1 MNMHQKN
8 TFLFLLYFCAF
19 LRVVRMIQHLVFLVG
34 GFCVSGVV
42 VAEEVNRLETI
53 TVSATKSAETATAS
67 QSITKF
73 QHELLDIP
81 FNKTSLAESVL
92 KQQDIQRIDQA
103 LNLVSGVSNNNS
115 YGGGFWDNYSFRGFE
130 GNPNT
135 GVEYIRNG
143 LSVNRGIAAPRDMV
157 NVESLDFLKGPNA
170 ALYGRGEIGGA
181 LNITTKKPSW
191 NSASALNFRASS
203 LEEYRFSAEHTAPI
217 NQQVAYRL
225 GIAVEDNQ
233 SFRDHVSSERLFVAP
248 QLSWK
253 LSQDTQL
260 DLDTEFSQHLGTF
273 DRGLTAVN
281 NQITMDKKTFTGE
294 PNDGDMR
301 VKDNLYQLR
310 LAHQLN
316 DVWKINGAVS
326 YKDAQMVGY
335 STEPRKIQADLRTL
349 ERQRRY
355 RDYQT
360 EDLMAQ
366 VETLGQFEMN
376 GLAHEFVLGA
386 EVGRFHFMQQQ
397 YRLNHSENNPN
408 WIDIYRPVYGQFS
421 PAMPLHTDSDENQ
434 RYIALNLQDQVFLN
448 DQWNLLMGVRW
459 DRVEQDF
466 ENHLKGL
473 KDQSTHNQLSPRIGM
488 NYRPT
493 ENWSLY
499 ANYGEAFS
507 MNSGMSRTLET
518 FEPETAKSYE
528 VGSKWQWA
536 DANTL
541 SLAWFDMRKNNVL
554 MTDAIDPNFE
564 AAAGEVSSRGVE
576 FDLIMQLNEQL
587 KLSANYAWVDAKVTK
602 DKLIAK
608 GAPLTNVPEHSA
620 NINVVYEPWYSI
632 GLMAN
637 LSYVGSRSGDSP
649 TNVMNGFRLPAYQ
662 LVDVGAYYQATP
674 ELRYQLNIH
683 NLLDESYYR
692 SSYSHL
698 WVQAGEPVKASVAVQ
713 WTF

>member
-1 MNMHQKN
+1 MD
-8 TFLFLLYFCAF
+8 
-19 LRVVRMIQHLVFLVG
+19 LRLVVLMSG
-34 GFCVSGVV
+34 MAVSGFVM
-42 VAEEVNRLETI
+42 AEELNRLDPIIVT
-53 TVSATKSAETATAS
+53 TTSAVESASLS

-81 FNKTSLAESVL
+81 FNKTHLAEQIL
-92 KQQDIQRIDQA
+92 KQHDIQRIDQA

-143 LSVNRGIAAPRDMV
+143 LGVNRGISAPRDMV
-157 NVESLDFLKGPNA
+157 NIASLDFLKGPNA

-181 LNITTKKPSW
+181 LNVTTKKPSW
-191 NSASALNFRASS
+191 QTATDVNVRATTE
-203 LEEYRFSAEHTAPI
+203 EEYRLSLEHTAPMSED
-217 NQQVAYRL
+217 VAYRL
-225 GIAVEDNQ
+225 AVAVEDNQ
-233 SFRDHVSSERLFVAP
+233 SFRDHVSSKRLFVAP
-248 QLSWK
+248 QLTWK
-253 LSQDTQL
+253 VSPDTRI

-281 NQITMDKKTFTGE
+281 NQISMDKHTFTGE

-310 LAHQLN
+310 LAHRFN
-316 DVWKINGAVS
+316 DAWKMNGAIS

-335 STEPRKIQADLRTL
+335 STEPRRIQADLRTL

-366 VETLGQFEMN
+366 VEALGQFETQA
-376 GLAHEFVLGA
+376 LRHEVVVGA
-386 EVGRFHFMQQQ
+386 EAGRFEFMQQQ
-397 YRLNHSENNPN
+397 YRLNHSASNPN

-421 PAMPLHTDSDENQ
+421 PEMPLHTNSNDDQ
-434 RYIALNLQDQVFLN
+434 RYMALNIQDQVFFN
-448 DQWNLLMGVRW
+448 DQWNVLMGFRW
-459 DRVEQDF
+459 DRVEQGF
-466 ENHLKGL
+466 QNHMKGL
-473 KDQSTHNQLSPRIGM
+473 EDQTTHQQFSPRVGI
-488 NYRPT
+488 NYRPQAA
-493 ENWSLY
+493 WSLY
-499 ANYGEAFS
+499 ANYGEAFA
-507 MNSGMSRTLET
+507 MNNGMSRTLET

-528 VGSKWQWA
+528 VGSKWQWS
-536 DANTL
+536 DANSL

-564 AAAGEVSSRGVE
+564 SAVGEISSRGIE
-576 FDLIMQLNEQL
+576 FDLNVQLHEQV
-587 KLSANYAWVDAKVTK
+587 KLSANYAWVDAEVVK
-602 DKLIAK
+602 DALIAK
-608 GAPLTNVPEHSA
+608 GSALTNVPEHSA
-620 NINVVYEPWYSI
+620 NLNVVYEPRDDL

-662 LVDVGAYYQATP
+662 VVDLGAYYQANP
-674 ELRYQLNIH
+674 ALRYQLNIH
-683 NLLDESYYR
+683 NLFNEDYYR

-698 WVQAGEPVKASVAVQ
+698 WVQAGEPIKASMSMQ
-713 WTF
+713 WSF

>member
-1 MNMHQKN
+1 MS
-8 TFLFLLYFCAF
+8 
-19 LRVVRMIQHLVFLVG
+19 LRLVVLM
-34 GFCVSGVV
+34 SGVGV
-42 VAEEVNRLETI
+42 STLVMADEVNRLDTI
-53 TVSATKSAETATAS
+53 TVTATGTTES
-67 QSITKF
+67 ESSSKSITKF
-73 QHELLDIP
+73 QHELLDVP
-81 FNKTSLAESVL
+81 FNKTHLAEDIL

-143 LSVNRGIAAPRDMV
+143 LSVNRGISAPRDMV
-157 NVESLDFLKGPNA
+157 NIASLDFLKGPNA

-181 LNITTKKPSW
+181 LNVTTKKPSW
-191 NSASALNFRASS
+191 QSATALNLRASS
-203 LEEYRFSAEHTAPI
+203 QEEYRISAEHTAPI
-217 NQQVAYRL
+217 TEQVAYRL

-248 QLSWK
+248 QLTWK
-253 LSQDTQL
+253 ISPDTQL

-281 NQITMDKKTFTGE
+281 NQITMDKHTFTGE
-294 PNDGDMR
+294 PHDGDMR

-310 LAHQLN
+310 LAHRFN
-316 DVWKINGAVS
+316 DTWKMNGALS
-326 YKDAQMVGY
+326 YKDAQMVGF

-360 EDLMAQ
+360 EDVMAQ
-366 VETLGQFEMN
+366 VEALGQFETQA
-376 GLAHEFVLGA
+376 LVHELVLGL

-397 YRLNHSENNPN
+397 YRLNHSASNPN
-408 WIDIYRPVYGQFS
+408 WIDIYRPVYGQFN
-421 PAMPLHTDSDENQ
+421 PDMPLHTNSDENQ
-434 RYIALNLQDQVFLN
+434 RYVAVNVQDQMFFN
-448 DQWNLLMGVRW
+448 DQWNLLMGLRW

-466 ENHLKGL
+466 QNHMKGL
-473 KDQSTHNQLSPRIGM
+473 EDQTTHAQLSPRIGI
-488 NYRPT
+488 NYRPSAT
-493 ENWSLY
+493 WSLY

-507 MNSGMSRTLET
+507 MNNGMSRTLET

-528 VGSKWQWA
+528 VGAKWQCSDT
-536 DANTL
+536 DAL

-554 MTDAIDPNFE
+554 MTDAIDPNYE
-564 AAAGEVSSRGVE
+564 AAVGEISSRGIE
-576 FDLIMQLNEQL
+576 FDLSVQLHDQL
-587 KLSANYAWVDAKVTK
+587 KLSANYAWVNAEVSK
-602 DKLIAK
+602 DELISS

-620 NINVVYEPWYSI
+620 NLNVAYDPWQNV

-649 TNVMNGFRLPAYQ
+649 SNVMNGFRLPAYQ
-662 LVDVGAYYQATP
+662 VVDVGAYYQANP
-674 ELRYQLNIH
+674 QLRYQLNIH
-683 NLLDESYYR
+683 NLFNEHYYR

-698 WVQAGEPVKASVAVQ
+698 WVQTGEPIKASMSVQ
-713 WTF
+713 WAF